1 MGFPKSGT
9 RTTRARV
16 VLNSQ
21 NPRIAD
27 LSGGPGGVVACLE
40 LFAQALEEDVADG
53 GRNDGDGKVLDREDV
68 NQGDGEPLTWA
79 IGEENVIRIDAPEK
93 KEHKR
98 LIALQRS

>member
-1 MGFPKSGT
+1 M
-9 RTTRARV
+9 
-16 VLNSQ
+16 
-21 NPRIAD
+21 
-27 LSGGPGGVVACLE
+27 
-40 LFAQALEEDVADG
+40 FAQALEDDVADG

>member
-1 MGFPKSGT
+1 M
-9 RTTRARV
+9 
-16 VLNSQ
+16 
-21 NPRIAD
+21 
-27 LSGGPGGVVACLE
+27 VACLE